1 MDILVCWHFPILK
14 KAYIIMHALLAFIFI
29 YIIDVYIYLFYIFY
43 YKVKFRVYFQINQ
56 RDDCILISV
65 LNGITSELE

>member
-1 MDILVCWHFPILK
+1 
-14 KAYIIMHALLAFIFI
+14 MHAFLAFIFI

-56 RDDCILISV
+56 RDDCVLISV
-65 LNGITSELE
+65 LNGITHETGVIFKRTRSLNSYVA